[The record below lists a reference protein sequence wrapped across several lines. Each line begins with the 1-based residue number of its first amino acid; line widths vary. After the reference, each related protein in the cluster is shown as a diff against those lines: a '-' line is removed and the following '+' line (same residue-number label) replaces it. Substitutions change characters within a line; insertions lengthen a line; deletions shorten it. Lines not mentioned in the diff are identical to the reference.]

1 MPVATAPDVHP
12 ARVQRVR
19 RWKFAVASVLLGLV
33 LSVGGLLGLDL
44 YAHHRFERGVL
55 VNVWGYRGPVIG
67 RKHPDEYRVAVFG
80 GSAAYGFGVKWE
92 ESMPALLEAKL
103 AGQGRPTTVVNLAY
117 NAEGAY
123 SFPFTMDDYAYLD
136 YDMTVFYEGYNDLF
150 GDPSRPQEQVFR
162 HESPIF
168 RLTGYLPIF
177 PLVAREK
184 ASVMLYGDTRELYT
198 NAHHSSTVF
207 TPGLATKAGAELL
220 RSAAA
225 VGESLERQIGK
236 TMTSAPDAAPAIA
249 GDASGCAGTWAPYC
263 RLMYTAVSKARA
275 MHKDV
280 LVVTQPYLLGEQV
293 RAAHVAQQRELSDM
307 LAREFGTDTHVRYVN
322 LGESVDVSD
331 PELSFDRMHL
341 TKAGNDH
348 IAAALVAPV
357 AAMSVRRQK

>member
-1 MPVATAPDVHP
+1 MPVTTAADVHP
-12 ARVQRVR
+12 ARVQRGR
-19 RWKFAVASVLLGLV
+19 RWKFAVAAALIGLA
-33 LSVGGLLGLDL
+33 LAVGALLGLDL

-55 VNVWGYRGPVIG
+55 VNVWGYRGPAIG
-67 RKHPDEYRVAVFG
+67 HKRPDEYRVAVFG

-103 AGQGRPTTVVNLAY
+103 AGRGRPITVVNLAY

-150 GDPSRPQEQVFR
+150 GDPSRPQQQVFR

-184 ASVMLYGDTRELYT
+184 ASVMLYGDTREVYT
-198 NAHHSSTVF
+198 NAHHANTVF

-236 TMTSAPDAAPAIA
+236 TIASAPAAAPVP
-249 GDASGCAGTWAPYC
+249 GDASGCSGTWAPYC

-280 LVVTQPYLLGEQV
+280 LVVTQPYLLGTQV
-293 RAAHVAQQRELSDM
+293 RSAHMAQQRELAGM
-307 LAREFGTDTHVRYVN
+307 LARVFGGDTHVQYVN

-341 TKAGNDH
+341 TMIGNDR
-348 IAAALVAPV
+348 IAAGLVAPV
-357 AAMSVRRQK
+357 AAMAARRQK